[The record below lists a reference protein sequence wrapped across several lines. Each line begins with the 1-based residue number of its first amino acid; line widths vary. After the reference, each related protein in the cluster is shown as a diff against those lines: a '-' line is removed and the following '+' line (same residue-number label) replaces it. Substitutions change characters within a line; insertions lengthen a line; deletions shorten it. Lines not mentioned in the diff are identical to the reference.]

1 MFGILKE
8 KTENASANGN
18 TKRVKIQ
25 NVSQTKMENQN
36 FKKKIETLQDLGLGK
51 EFLDLA
57 TKI

>member
-1 MFGILKE
+1 MFGILNE